1 MGDQGLRRRAV
12 LQRNRRDDDEATSQ
26 PRQNIGQSRRQRG
39 NNQEKVINV
48 PRMYPTGV
56 RLLLQ
61 KGEID
66 RGKGR
71 GNAGLHFR
79 KDVQVAEREGLRE
92 KMKKS
97 NESFRETDLT

>member
-12 LQRNRRDDDEATSQ
+12 LQRDRRDDDEATSQ
-26 PRQNIGQSRRQRG
+26 PRQNIRQSRRQRG
-39 NNQEKVINV
+39 NHQEKVINV

-61 KGEID
+61 EGEID
-66 RGKGR
+66 RGKSG

-79 KDVQVAEREGLRE
+79 KDVQVTEGEGLRE
-92 KMKKS
+92 KMKTAID
-97 NESFRETDLT
+97 SFREPS